1 MIPCAIQLVVVDRVE
16 EDIVVV
22 EVGSVLVPV
31 ELAPGA
37 VAAGDVGEGTAWRLC
52 LLPSGSP
59 IGLPPTN
66 VSIAGPALTP
76 VAYAAPPRATPR

>member
-22 EVGSVLVPV
+22 EVGSALVPV
-31 ELAPGA
+31 ELAAGA
-37 VAAGDVGEGTAWRLC
+37 AAASDVGEGSAWRLC
-52 LLPSGSP
+52 LVPAESP

-76 VAYAAPPRATPR
+76 VAFDAPPRATPR